1 MHLSPNQKTV
11 GQIADGQSGDEV
23 FSIQVQ
29 INYEDTDA
37 GGVVYYGN
45 YLGYMERARNA
56 YLREQGFPLL
66 TLRDQ
71 HQVLFVVTEARLKYL
86 LPARLDDELRVT
98 LGIIKAGGAG
108 VEFEHLVLRGTDCLV
123 KGEIK
128 LAILNSVTFK
138 PCRMPQVLR
147 PSLGDIT
154 ARKMSPDIE

>member
-1 MHLSPNQKTV
+1 MTA
-11 GQIADGQSGDEV
+11 GQSAEEQSGDEA

-56 YLREQGFPLL
+56 YLRKQGFQLG
-66 TLRDQ
+66 TLADQ
-71 HQVLFVVTEARLKYL
+71 HQILFVVTEARLKYL

-98 LGIIKAGGAG
+98 LGIINTSGAG
-108 VEFEHLVLRGTDCLV
+108 VEFEHLVLRGRECLV

-128 LAILNSVTFK
+128 LATINSVTFQ
-138 PCRMPQVLR
+138 PCRIPKILR
-147 PSLGDIT
+147 PSLSDISV
-154 ARKMSPDIE
+154 RKES

>member
-1 MHLSPNQKTV
+1 VHLSPTQKTAR
-11 GQIADGQSGDEV
+11 QITDGQSSDEA

-56 YLREQGFPLL
+56 YLREQGFPLR
-66 TLRDQ
+66 TLSDQ
-71 HQVLFVVTEARLKYL
+71 HQILFVVTEARLRYL
-86 LPARLDDELRVT
+86 LPARLDDELQIT

-108 VEFEHLVLRGTDCLV
+108 VEFEHLVLRDKECLV

-128 LAILNSVTFK
+128 LAVLNSVTFK
-138 PCRMPQVLR
+138 PCRIPKILR
-147 PSLGDIT
+147 PSLSDIST
-154 ARKMSPDIE
+154 RKLSPAIE